1 MLDDEPLA
9 RELMR
14 RHISKVP
21 DLEIVAECSD
31 ALIAMQIIR
40 NQKIDLMF
48 MDIQM
53 PNISGLEFLKILK
66 HPPKV
71 IITTGHREY
80 AIESFELDVVDYLL
94 KPFSFERFIKSVEK
108 YFQSKAEEKQFSNQG
123 DPQKLNQ
130 EESFV
135 YLKENKRLIKV
146 CLEDITYIEG
156 LSEYIQVFT
165 KNRKIITKMSLSGLE
180 AMLPPDKFL
189 RIHKSYIVSLANL
202 EAFSANSVEVNRKEL
217 PIGRSY
223 KNNVLSSLQFQLSM

>member
-53 PNISGLEFLKILK
+53 PNISGLEFLKLLK

-108 YFQSKAEEKQFSNQG
+108 YFQSKAEEKQHTIQG

-165 KNRKIITKMSLSGLE
+165 KNRKIITKMSISGL
-180 AMLPPDKFL
+180 
-189 RIHKSYIVSLANL
+189 
-202 EAFSANSVEVNRKEL
+202 
-217 PIGRSY
+217 
-223 KNNVLSSLQFQLSM
+223 